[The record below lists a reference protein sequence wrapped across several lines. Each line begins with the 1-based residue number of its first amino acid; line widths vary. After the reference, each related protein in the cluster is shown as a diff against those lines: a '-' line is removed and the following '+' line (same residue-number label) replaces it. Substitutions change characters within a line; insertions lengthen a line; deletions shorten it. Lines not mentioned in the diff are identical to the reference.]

1 MSIYGLTRLFT
12 PQSIAI
18 VGASPNRSSLGG
30 SIFANAIAA
39 GFGGRIDPVNP
50 KYEEIGGRRCV
61 ASVDQLDAVPDLV
74 VVATPAPTVPS
85 VIEAAAMRGVGT
97 AIVISSG
104 LGHGEGSLAEQ
115 MHTPARAKG
124 LRIVGPNCLGVI
136 ATHAAMNA
144 SFAAVMPQTGSLA
157 VISQSGA
164 IAAAMAEWGIRH
176 DIGFSAIVSVGDQ
189 IDVDVGDLLDFFA
202 LDHRT
207 HAILLYV
214 ESIKES
220 RKFMSAARAAARVKP
235 VVVIKSGRHDEGK
248 RAAATHTGALAG
260 SDAVYDAAFRRAG
273 LLRVN
278 GMDELFAAAQTLAF
292 CRGIAGNRL
301 AILTNGGGFGVL
313 AVDSLVDQGYR
324 PAELSPETM
333 ERLNAC
339 LPQLWSHANPVDI
352 IGDADATRFTAALE
366 ALIAD
371 TQNDAILVLNVQTAL
386 ASSLDTAKAVRDVV
400 VAERS
405 RRLQPKPV
413 LTSWIGAADEV
424 QTVFRTARVP
434 HYDTEIEAIAGFTH
448 LARRADLLQSLM
460 ARPAAA
466 PDDFKGDEQAVR
478 PIVVSARGD
487 GRDWLDPFETDAVL
501 KAYGIPSVPI
511 RKAASAAA
519 AAELAREFISQ
530 GLPVA
535 VKILSRDIQ
544 HKSDVDGVRLSLTA
558 EADVQAAAETV
569 IANARRVR
577 PKARIDGVVVQ
588 PMITRPRARELIAGL
603 ARDPIFGSVIVFG
616 HGGVAVEI
624 VKDKAIALPPLD
636 EQRARDLIARTRI
649 SRLIDGYRN
658 VPAARRD
665 LIALVLV
672 RLSQLAADIPEILE
686 IDINPL
692 LADEAGVLALDARIS
707 IDPVSLPAGRPHHAH
722 FAIRPYPKEWE
733 RTLTLR
739 DGQRVAVRPV
749 RPEDESLYEDFFRH
763 VSADDMRLRFFGL
776 VKDIGHA
783 FIARLTQIDY
793 GRSIALLAL
802 DEGKGRLIG
811 VVRLHADPDHRNGE
825 YAILLRSDC
834 KGLGLGWALM
844 QLIIEYARKEGLRRI
859 TGQVLSDNVTML
871 TMCRELGFAIEQ
883 DKDDRNLFGVSL
895 ELDSDITLPKGPAT
909 F

>member
-1 MSIYGLTRLFT
+1 MSIYGLTRAFT
-12 PQSIAI
+12 PQSVAI

-30 SIFANAIAA
+30 AVYANALAA
-39 GFGGRIDPVNP
+39 GFRGRIDPVNP
-50 KYEEIGGRRCV
+50 KYDEIGGRRCV

-74 VVATPAPTVPS
+74 VVATPAPTVPAI
-85 VIEAAAMRGVGT
+85 IEAAALRGVG
-97 AIVISSG
+97 AAVVLSAG
-104 LGHGEGSLAEQ
+104 LGHGEGSLAER
-115 MHTPARAKG
+115 MHKAARARG

-136 ATHAAMNA
+136 APHAGLNA

-164 IAAAMAEWGIRH
+164 IAAAMAEWSMRH
-176 DIGFSAIVSVGDQ
+176 DIGFSAIASVGDQ

-202 LDHRT
+202 LDRHT

-214 ESIKES
+214 ESVKES

-278 GMDELFAAAQTLAF
+278 DMDELFAAAQTLAY
-292 CRGIAGNRL
+292 CRGVEGSRL

-324 PAELSPETM
+324 PAELSASTM
-333 ERLNAC
+333 DRLNAAM
-339 LPQLWSHANPVDI
+339 PPIWSHANPVDI
-352 IGDADATRFTAALE
+352 IGDADAARFTAALE
-366 ALIAD
+366 ALIED
-371 TQNDAILVLNVQTAL
+371 PQNDAILVLDVQTAL
-386 ASSLDTAKAVRDVV
+386 ASSLDTAKAVRDVIV
-400 VAERS
+400 RERS
-405 RRLQPKPV
+405 HRLNPKPV
-413 LTSWIGAADEV
+413 LTSWIGAPEQVEA
-424 QTVFRTARVP
+424 VFRAARVP
-434 HYDTEIEAIAGFTH
+434 HYETEIEAIRGFSH
-448 LARRADLLQSLM
+448 LARRGELLQSLM

-466 PDDFKGDEQAVR
+466 PDDFKGDERAVR
-478 PIVVSARGD
+478 AIVEAARSD

-501 KAYGIPSVPI
+501 NAYDIPSVPL
-511 RKAASAAA
+511 RKATDPAAA
-519 AAELAREFISQ
+519 ADAARAFIAQ
-530 GLPVA
+530 GQPVA

-544 HKSDVDGVRLSLTA
+544 HKSDVDGVRLNLTS
-558 EADVQAAAETV
+558 EADVRAAAEAV
-569 IANARRVR
+569 IANARRLR
-577 PKARIDGVVVQ
+577 PGARIDGVFVQ
-588 PMITRPRARELIAGL
+588 PMITRPRARELITGL

-616 HGGVAVEI
+616 HGGIAVEI

-636 EQRARDLIARTRI
+636 EPRALDLIGRTRI
-649 SRLIDGYRN
+649 SRLIDAYRN

-665 LIALVLV
+665 LVARVLV

-692 LADEAGVLALDARIS
+692 LADDAGVIALDARIS
-707 IDPVSLPAGRPHHAH
+707 IDPAPLAVGRPHHAH

-739 DGQRVAVRPV
+739 DGQRFSVRPV

-763 VSADDMRLRFFGL
+763 VSPDDMRLRFFGL
-776 VKDIGHA
+776 VKDVGHA

-802 DEGKGRLIG
+802 DEGSGALIG

-834 KGLGLGWALM
+834 KGIGLGWALM
-844 QLIIEYARKEGLRRI
+844 ELIIEYARKEGLGRI
-859 TGQVLSDNVTML
+859 TGQVLRDNVIML
-871 TMCRELGFAIEQ
+871 SMCRELGFEVTE
-883 DKDDRNLFGVSL
+883 DRDDRNLFVVSL
-895 ELDSDITLPKGPAT
+895 DLR
-909 F
+909 

>member
-18 VGASPNRSSLGG
+18 VGASPNRMSLGG
-30 SIFANAIAA
+30 AVYANVVAA
-39 GFGGRIDPVNP
+39 GLRGRIDPVNP
-50 KYEEIGGRRCV
+50 KYTEIGGRRCV
-61 ASVDQLDAVPDLV
+61 PSVDQLDAAPDLV
-74 VVATPAPTVPS
+74 VVATPAPTVPAI
-85 VIEAAAMRGVGT
+85 IEAAAMRGAGA

-104 LGHGEGSLAEQ
+104 LGHGEGSLAER
-115 MHTPARAKG
+115 MHAAARARG

-136 ATHAAMNA
+136 APHAALNA
-144 SFAAVMPQTGSLA
+144 SFAAVMPQAGSLA

-164 IAAAMAEWGIRH
+164 VAAAMAEWGMRH

-202 LDHRT
+202 LDQHT

-214 ESIKES
+214 ESVKES

-278 GMDELFAAAQTLAF
+278 DMDELFAAAQTLAY
-292 CRGIAGNRL
+292 CRGIGGNRL

-313 AVDSLVDQGYR
+313 AVDSLVDHGYR
-324 PAELSPETM
+324 PAGLSAATM
-333 ERLNAC
+333 ERLNAAM
-339 LPQLWSHANPVDI
+339 PPLWSHANPVDI
-352 IGDADATRFTAALE
+352 IGDADAARFSAALE
-366 ALIAD
+366 ALIDD
-371 TQNDAILVLNVQTAL
+371 TENDAILVLDVQTAL
-386 ASSLDTAKAVRDVV
+386 ASSLDTAKAVRDVI
-400 VAERS
+400 ARERS
-405 RRLQPKPV
+405 RRLNAKPV
-413 LTSWIGAADEV
+413 LTSWIGAPQEV
-424 QTVFRTARVP
+424 EAVFRASRVP
-434 HYDTEIEAIAGFTH
+434 HYETEIEAIRGFSH
-448 LARRADLLQSLM
+448 LARRGEMLQSLM

-478 PIVVSARGD
+478 AIVEVARSEE
-487 GRDWLDPFETDAVL
+487 RDWLDPFETDAVL
-501 KAYGIPSVPI
+501 KAYGIPSVPL
-511 RKAASAAA
+511 RRAAGAAA
-519 AAELAREFISQ
+519 AAEVAREFIAQ
-530 GLPVA
+530 GQPVA

-544 HKSDVDGVRLSLTA
+544 HKSDVDGVRLNLTT
-558 EADVQAAAETV
+558 EADVRAAAEIV
-569 IANARRVR
+569 IANARRLR
-577 PKARIDGVVVQ
+577 PKARIDGVIVQ
-588 PMITRPRARELIAGL
+588 PMITRPRARELITGL
-603 ARDPIFGSVIVFG
+603 ARDPIFGAVIVFG

-624 VKDKAIALPPLD
+624 VNDKAIALPPLD
-636 EQRARDLIARTRI
+636 EQRALELIARTRI
-649 SRLIDGYRN
+649 SRLIDAYRN

-665 LIALVLV
+665 LVALVLV
-672 RLSQLAADIPEILE
+672 RLSQLAADLPEIME
-686 IDINPL
+686 VDINPL

-707 IDPVSLPAGRPHHAH
+707 IDPAPLAPGKARHAH

-749 RPEDESLYEDFFRH
+749 RPEDESLYEEFFRR

-802 DEGKGRLIG
+802 DEGTGALIG
-811 VVRLHADPDHRNGE
+811 VVRLHADPDHRNAE

-834 KGLGLGWALM
+834 KGIGLGWALM
-844 QLIIEYARKEGLRRI
+844 ELIIDYARKEGLRRI
-859 TGQVLSDNVTML
+859 TGQVLRDNTTML
-871 TMCRELGFAIEQ
+871 KMCRELGFAVE
-883 DKDDRNLFGVSL
+883 DDRDDRNLFAVSL
-895 ELDSDITLPKGPAT
+895 DLVRDAPPTGPGLT
-909 F
+909 